1 MSKNFSIHNI
11 LGINEPE
18 VVVLSSDSEA
28 DDYEAKVLKT
38 ETNPGSENNNSAQM
52 VAVGIFILDYSL
64 I

>member
-28 DDYEAKVLKT
+28 EDNEAEVLKT

>member
-28 DDYEAKVLKT
+28 EDNEAEVLKT

-52 VAVGIFILDYSL
+52 VEVGIFILDYSL

>member
-28 DDYEAKVLKT
+28 EDNEAEVLKT
-38 ETNPGSENNNSAQM
+38 ETNLGSGNNNSAQM
-52 VAVGIFILDYSL
+52 VEVGIFILDYSL